1 MASSKLRSSS
11 GFPNLLLAS
20 LNFLLFLLSSASLV
34 PIFLLRIPP
43 TAFGWALFTTSAL
56 SLLSSLVG
64 FYSQLTHCCFVTHA
78 ILLAGSLIGQG
89 LGFLVLFWR
98 EGESLRAVDSYRSSE
113 QARLLIKTQCGG
125 LLSMFLLQL
134 VVLVLVCVVRSCWV
148 KEYEE
153 LEWEKAESARKRSR
167 RMARVQEESM
177 ANAAKISEVR
187 AKELDEKMK
196 SKYGQWVKTEFE
208 G

>member
-11 GFPNLLLAS
+11 SFPNLLLAC
-20 LNFLLFLLSSASLV
+20 LNLFLFLLSTASFV

-43 TAFGWALFTTSAL
+43 TTFGWALFTTSAF
-56 SLLSSLVG
+56 SLFSSFVG
-64 FYSQLTHCCFVTHA
+64 FYSQLTHCCFVTHI
-78 ILLAGSLIGQG
+78 ILVVGSLIGQG

-98 EGESLRAVDSYRSSE
+98 EGESLRAMDSTRSSE
-113 QARLLIKTQCGG
+113 QARLLIKIECGA

-134 VVLVLVCVVRSCWV
+134 VVFVLVCVVQSCWM

-153 LEWEKAESARKRSR
+153 LEWEKAETARKRNR
-167 RMARVQEESM
+167 KMARVQEESI
-177 ANAAKISEVR
+177 ANATKISEVR